1 MDMPSS
7 KISSAAVRKGMQTRA
22 TILQAAL
29 AVARQ
34 QGLEGLT
41 IGVLAQHAGM
51 SKSGVFAHFGSREEL
66 QVAVLRE
73 YQTYFVATVLKPAV
87 QQPRGLARLQQ
98 IFTNW
103 LALALT
109 VPGGCLFL
117 SSASEYD
124 DRPGPVREVL
134 VEMIAAWQ
142 QELATAVR
150 QSIENGDLPVN
161 TDTTQLLFELYGLVL
176 MSHHQGRLLGVPDS
190 ATRAQ
195 RALQACIKRFQSGDI
210 SITASVVP
218 AVNRQTITK

>member
-195 RALQACIKRFQSGDI
+195 RALQACISRFQPAPSSCPQ
-210 SITASVVP
+210 SIDRP
-218 AVNRQTITK
+218 